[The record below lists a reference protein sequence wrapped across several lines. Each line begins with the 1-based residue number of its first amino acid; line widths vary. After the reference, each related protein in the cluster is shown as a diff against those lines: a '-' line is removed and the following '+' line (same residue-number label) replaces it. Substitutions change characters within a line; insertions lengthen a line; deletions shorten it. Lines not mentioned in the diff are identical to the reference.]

1 MRNVRANVRSTRS
14 NRFIQ
19 HKIMICVAAS
29 DGAAGDHASPQTAT
43 HRSCAIRY
51 RTSVWVKRSPA
62 EWVVGGADDLLRRPA
77 FQYGTCRIPT
87 PVHVQSCRACVL
99 AERLDVRRQQST
111 MALRLQFVKRVAA
124 SPLQH
129 RGIGPLFRRP
139 LLSAFDRVLSTAA
152 AAEGS
157 SGLII
162 TDRCAKVKCNEKC
175 DLIR

>member
-1 MRNVRANVRSTRS
+1 M
-14 NRFIQ
+14 
-19 HKIMICVAAS
+19 
-29 DGAAGDHASPQTAT
+29 
-43 HRSCAIRY
+43 Y
-51 RTSVWVKRSPA
+51 
-62 EWVVGGADDLLRRPA
+62 
-77 FQYGTCRIPT
+77 
-87 PVHVQSCRACVL
+87 SCRACVL